1 MKANQKEISP
11 TSPHEILPVL
21 KPVSSS
27 WIVWVSSEHN
37 YKWEAE
43 RDLTPEEAGEEMT
56 EARGWREMTAG
67 MGYDARNMGRS

>member
-1 MKANQKEISP
+1 MKANQKEVSP

-21 KPVSSS
+21 KPASS

-43 RDLTPEEAGEEMT
+43 RDLTPVEGREEMT

-67 MGYDARNMGRS
+67 TGYDARNMGRS

>member
-11 TSPHEILPVL
+11 TSPHKILSVL
-21 KPVSSS
+21 KPASSS

-43 RDLTPEEAGEEMT
+43 TDFTLEEAREEMT
-56 EARGWREMTAG
+56 EARSWRETTAG